1 MMVEN
6 IHKLTQQQLDVLIK
20 LKRPMRS
27 EKEWFYT
34 IRQIYLASGG
44 LLSSRVVKAIKLMTQ
59 FKLYEDEYYVR
70 HLQQMLLEEF
80 PASVRLYVAKGL
92 IAQTQERPL
101 TTLQAP
107 RSLDE
112 ALQEAS
118 EKEDEAEE
126 WPEFPSDW

>member
-6 IHKLTQQQLDVLIK
+6 IHKLTQQQLDVIIK

-27 EKEWFYT
+27 EREWFHT

-92 IAQTQERPL
+92 VAQTQERPL

-107 RSLDE
+107 RSFDE
-112 ALQEAS
+112 ALS
-118 EKEDEAEE
+118 KKEDEAETDEE